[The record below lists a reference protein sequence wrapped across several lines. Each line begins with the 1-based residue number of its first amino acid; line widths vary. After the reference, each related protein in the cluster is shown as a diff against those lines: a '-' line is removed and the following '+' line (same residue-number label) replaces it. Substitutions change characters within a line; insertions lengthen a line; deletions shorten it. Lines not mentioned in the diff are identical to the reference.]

1 MANAS
6 VGGRGLKSEKGD
18 EYLGVVQLLNPMS
31 WWSKCGKGILGGAG
45 LQSSCC
51 MKSLVV
57 NNSIFHLTFGHF
69 PDLPTRNE
77 LWLPPRSFYG
87 LAVVKQIT
95 IMFRLLVW
103 LEYSGHKYVISD
115 LATDVTIII
124 GEVKFH
130 LHKIVEQIKI
140 IFRLLVW
147 LEYSGRNFPLM
158 SKSNRLQKLVLKASE
173 ENSDEIDMVDFPGG
187 PKAFEICAKF
197 CYGMTVTLNAY
208 NVVAARCAAEYL
220 EMTEDVD
227 RGNLIFKIEVFINS
241 SILRSWKDSIIVLQT
256 TKSLLPWSENLKIV
270 GRCIDSIAS
279 KTSVDPANVTWSYTY
294 NRKLLAPEIIV
305 KGGMKYQ
312 EKIESVPK
320 DWWVEDVC
328 ELEIFLYKRVMT
340 AVKSKGRMDGAI
352 IGEAL
357 KTYAV
362 RWLPDSVDALI
373 SDVHSWRNKLLVETI
388 VCLLPSDKGVSCSCS
403 FLLKLLKVAIL
414 VGVDDSAR
422 EDLMNRISLKLHEAS
437 VKDLLIPA
445 RSPQTTIYDV
455 GMVHSIVNQCMIN
468 EKCSQD
474 LDLGKNDVGCTD
486 FVLGHGSLLSVGKV
500 IDGYLEEI
508 ARDPNLSLAS
518 FIDLARSIPEFAR
531 PVHDGLY
538 KAIDMYLKEHL
549 SLTKAERK
557 ELCSLMDVKKL
568 TMDAS
573 MHAAQNDRLPL
584 RVVVQVLFFE
594 QVRASA
600 GVQSLNNNPRD
611 ASRSTTNTEE
621 EWEKTAA
628 EDCNSIKKQMN
639 QTKIKES
646 EFPKNGKFLKKDS
659 RNSKS
664 GMQLLPSRSRRI
676 FDKLWVVG
684 KGHGENKSS
693 ETSGSSQSPTSM
705 VPGGYQVR
713 GFICQTQEA
722 FYFVDKDDSE
732 TITSVAIL
740 DGITMGCGGGISLP
754 GMFRLVTDKT
764 VFSHPETQLGFHPD
778 AGASFYLSRLPGYL
792 GEYLALTGDK
802 LNERL
807 GNLMN
812 DDPAVIDSSLA
823 QYGDLVYPDRSSI
836 LRRIDTIDKCFSHDT
851 VEEIIDSLENEA
863 AGAYDDWCKT
873 VLRKMKEASP
883 LSLKVTL
890 RSLLFARYGK
900 VDFNHLISVWHVN
913 IGFPLP
919 GSPNRSLMISLRLS
933 LQGVR
938 ARLVDKDFAPKWYP
952 ASLEE
957 VSKDMVEYY
966 FTPLGEL
973 EPELVL
979 PTSLRE
985 PYI

>member
-1 MANAS
+1 M
-6 VGGRGLKSEKGD
+6 KFMK
-18 EYLGVVQLLNPMS
+18 LG
-31 WWSKCGKGILGGAG
+31 SKPDTFQADGKCI
-45 LQSSCC
+45 
-51 MKSLVV
+51 
-57 NNSIFHLTFGHF
+57 
-69 PDLPTRNE
+69 R
-77 LWLPPRSFYG
+77 
-87 LAVVKQIT
+87 
-95 IMFRLLVW
+95 
-103 LEYSGHKYVISD
+103 YVISD
-115 LATDVTIII
+115 LATDVTIIV

-130 LHKIVEQIKI
+130 LHK
-140 IFRLLVW
+140 
-147 LEYSGRNFPLM
+147 FPLM

-173 ENSDEIDMVDFPGG
+173 ENSNEIDMVDFPGG

-294 NRKLLAPEIIV
+294 NRKLSAPEIIV

-320 DWWVEDVC
+320 DWWVEDIC

-422 EDLMNRISLKLHEAS
+422 EDLMNRISLKLDEAS

-639 QTKIKES
+639 QTKIKEG

-705 VPGGYQVR
+705 VPGDTKSAASSAKHR
-713 GFICQTQEA
+713 RH
-722 FYFVDKDDSE
+722 S
-732 TITSVAIL
+732 
-740 DGITMGCGGGISLP
+740 IS
-754 GMFRLVTDKT
+754 
-764 VFSHPETQLGFHPD
+764 
-778 AGASFYLSRLPGYL
+778 
-792 GEYLALTGDK
+792 
-802 LNERL
+802 
-807 GNLMN
+807 
-812 DDPAVIDSSLA
+812 
-823 QYGDLVYPDRSSI
+823 
-836 LRRIDTIDKCFSHDT
+836 
-851 VEEIIDSLENEA
+851 
-863 AGAYDDWCKT
+863 
-873 VLRKMKEASP
+873 
-883 LSLKVTL
+883 
-890 RSLLFARYGK
+890 
-900 VDFNHLISVWHVN
+900 
-913 IGFPLP
+913 
-919 GSPNRSLMISLRLS
+919 
-933 LQGVR
+933 
-938 ARLVDKDFAPKWYP
+938 
-952 ASLEE
+952 
-957 VSKDMVEYY
+957 
-966 FTPLGEL
+966 
-973 EPELVL
+973 
-979 PTSLRE
+979 
-985 PYI
+985 